1 LVVEGG
7 LLLLVHQHPSV
18 SVLELDVDLAQAEV
32 GELFLAGAVGD
43 FGFEQG
49 GFFLALSCLRGGGRR
64 RRRRRE
70 VGLDG
75 GIALEEAGC
84 AVALLVEAVEQVGA
98 LVV

>member
-1 LVVEGG
+1 LVEEG
-7 LLLLVHQHPSV
+7 LLLLVVHQHPAV
-18 SVLELDVDLAQAEV
+18 SVLELDVDLAQAEE
-32 GELFLAGAVGD
+32 GELFLPGALGE
-43 FGFEQG
+43 FGLEQG

-64 RRRRRE
+64 GE
-70 VGLDG
+70 AGLDG